1 MFIPKGFILST
12 DLLALIVVQANRLTS
27 HIQLQHQIH
36 KLNQSAQI
44 KYSNGPIK
52 EEDIFNNGSVK
63 IFRTF
68 DEHGKQVFNQ
78 AIDLQ
83 CLDSK

>member
-12 DLLALIVVQANRLTS
+12 GLLALIVVQANHLTNQI
-27 HIQLQHQIH
+27 HIWHQINE
-36 KLNQSAQI
+36 LNSTPQT
-44 KYSNGPIK
+44 KCSNGPIK

-78 AIDLQ
+78 AVDLQ
-83 CLDSK
+83 CIDSK